1 MIARWIRSGRLVAGL
16 VCLMAAAPPA
26 PAAGGGWFVEFEGR
40 DVPPV
45 QRDNVTQLV
54 EIGTIDTDGFTD
66 LALSIGG
73 EFREAVPT
81 AGHIGALLIPD
92 IPSHIF
98 LLEKEG
104 KFAFPLEVKVRIQGQ
119 RLFVSEPHT
128 VRIAFPRYRV
138 YLYNETRSTAAVKL
152 YAYRSRCGG

>member
-1 MIARWIRSGRLVAGL
+1 MLLAGL
-16 VCLMAAAPPA
+16 VCLAAATA
-26 PAAGGGWFVEFEGR
+26 PALAQERSWFVEFEGFN
-40 DVPPV
+40 VPPV
-45 QRDNVTQLV
+45 QRDDVTQLV
-54 EIGTIDTDGFTD
+54 EIGTIDTDGFTE

-73 EFREAVPT
+73 EFRETVPT
-81 AGHIGALLIPD
+81 EGHIGALLIPD
-92 IPSHIF
+92 IPSHVF

-104 KFAFPLEVKVRIQGQ
+104 EFVFPLEVKVRIQGQ

-128 VRIAFPRYRV
+128 VRVAFPRYRV